1 MTASIQFALL
11 VIKFAEAAAGAADAG
26 FRGAPF
32 RQGRVPVATNI
43 AIVNALR
50 PATALP
56 CEHDLVDACLAEKG
70 KEPMRSF
77 LAIVIAVGL
86 LGSTAGCF
94 TTGVCDCDPGS
105 TYRGTT
111 GAFFATANLKPAPS
125 TQLPQA
131 LPAAPAVA
139 GQ

>member
-1 MTASIQFALL
+1 M
-11 VIKFAEAAAGAADAG
+11 IKFAEVAAGAADAG
-26 FRGAPF
+26 FRGGPF
-32 RQGRVPVATNI
+32 RQGRVPVATNL
-43 AIVNALR
+43 AIVNALP

-56 CEHDLVDACLAEKG
+56 CERDLVDACLAEKG
-70 KEPMRSF
+70 KEPMRNF

-86 LGSTAGCF
+86 LGSATGCY
-94 TTGVCDCDPGS
+94 TVGICDCDPGS

-111 GAFFATANLKPAPS
+111 GAFVAAADLKPVPS
-125 TQLPQA
+125 TQLPKA